1 MREITK
7 PQLKKILVDH
17 KKWLNGDGGARADLR
32 HADLRHVDLR
42 HADLYYAD
50 LRHADLRHA
59 DIRSI
64 NGIRWAVCGWSEHGE
79 CGRQL
84 LGVIVQKEIVF
95 YCGCF
100 MGPEKELRTYI
111 KEGDAVHKES
121 RRKAMNFVLS
131 CLKQGAND
139 E

>member
-32 HADLRHVDLR
+32 HADLR
-42 HADLYYAD
+42 
-50 LRHADLRHA
+50 
-59 DIRSI
+59 SI

-84 LGVIVQKEIVF
+84 LGVIVHEEIVL

-100 MGPEKELRTYI
+100 MGSERELREYI
-111 KEGDAVHKES
+111 NNGDVEYKKS
-121 RRKAMNFVLS
+121 RRKAMNFVLG
-131 CLKQGAND
+131 CLRG
-139 E
+139 EE

>member
-7 PQLKKILVDH
+7 PQLKKILADH
-17 KKWLNGDGGARADLR
+17 KKWLNDDGGARADLR
-32 HADLRHVDLR
+32 SSNLRFSDL
-42 HADLYYAD
+42 
-50 LRHADLRHA
+50 
-59 DIRSI
+59 RSI